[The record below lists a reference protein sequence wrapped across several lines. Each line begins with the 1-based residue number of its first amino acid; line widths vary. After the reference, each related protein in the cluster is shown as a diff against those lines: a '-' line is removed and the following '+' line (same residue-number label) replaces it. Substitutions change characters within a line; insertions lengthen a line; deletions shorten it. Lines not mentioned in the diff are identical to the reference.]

1 MDEAAGGDVPEG
13 HQNQPAGPVTGMSGT
28 AGLPRNIFRFI
39 LGTSGIHQLLLVILT
54 VVVFL
59 IEVVPLELQRR
70 VVNDLV
76 KHREYSLVVM
86 LCAAYAGVV
95 LTHGG
100 LKLILNVYRGWVG
113 ERATRDLRLRIRVLL
128 EYASAAPAPEAQGVE
143 VSMIVAEVEP
153 IGGFVGSA
161 ISEPLLQIGVMASV
175 LAYMTHLDPWMALT
189 AFGLFLPQLI
199 FVPLMQRAIIRRTGR
214 RVQVLRGLSVSIVTP
229 EYNEAQRGHADDARI
244 DRVFDL
250 DMGIFRFKFTMNFLM
265 NLCNHLQ
272 VVAALLLGGWYV
284 YTDQLEIGGVVA
296 FISGVGRL
304 NDPWGDLV
312 NYFRDVS
319 VTMVKYRLV
328 ADAVNNLAAGEAP
341 VIAEP

>member
-1 MDEAAGGDVPEG
+1 MDEAAGGDAPEG
-13 HQNQPAGPVTGMSGT
+13 RHREPAPAVTGMPGT
-28 AGLPRNIFRFI
+28 AGLPRNIFRFV
-39 LGTSGIHQLLLVILT
+39 LGTSGMHQLLLVILT

-76 KHREYSLVVM
+76 KHREYRLVVL

-95 LTHGG
+95 LAHGG
-100 LKLILNVYRGWVG
+100 LKLVLNVYRGWVG

-128 EYASAAPAPEAQGVE
+128 EHASAAPAPEAQGVE

-161 ISEPLLQIGVMASV
+161 ISEPLLQIGVLASV
-175 LAYMTHLDPWMALT
+175 LAYMTHLDPWMALS
-189 AFGLFLPQLI
+189 ALVLFLPQLV
-199 FVPLMQRAIIRRTGR
+199 FVPLMQRAIIRRTGS

-229 EYNEAQRGHADDARI
+229 EYNEDQRGHADDARI

>member
-1 MDEAAGGDVPEG
+1 MDQAARTGAPGERLRDSVE
-13 HQNQPAGPVTGMSGT
+13 PAIGT
-28 AGLPRNIFRFI
+28 ARLPRNIFRFV
-39 LGTSGIHQLLLVILT
+39 LGTSGLHQLLLMILT
-54 VVVFL
+54 VTVFL
-59 IEVVPLELQRR
+59 IEIVPLELQRR

-76 KHREYSLVVM
+76 KHREYRLVVM

-95 LTHGG
+95 LAHGG

-128 EYASAAPAPEAQGVE
+128 EHASVAAAPEAQGVE

-153 IGGFVGSA
+153 IGGFVGSS
-161 ISEPLLQIGVMASV
+161 ISEPLLQVGVLASV
-175 LAYMTHLDPWMALT
+175 LAYMTHLDPWMALS
-189 AFGLFLPQLI
+189 ALALFLPQLV
-199 FVPLMQRAIIRRTGR
+199 FVPLMQRAIIRRTGS

-229 EYNEAQRGHADDARI
+229 EYNETQRGHADEARI

-272 VVAALLLGGWYV
+272 IVAALLLGGWYV
-284 YTDQLEIGGVVA
+284 HTDQLEIGGVVA

-319 VTMVKYRLV
+319 VTMVKYHLV

-341 VIAEP
+341 AIAEP

>member
-1 MDEAAGGDVPEG
+1 MDQAARTGAPGERLRDSVE
-13 HQNQPAGPVTGMSGT
+13 PAIGT
-28 AGLPRNIFRFI
+28 ARLPRNIFRFV
-39 LGTSGIHQLLLVILT
+39 LGTSGVHQLLLVILT
-54 VVVFL
+54 VTVFL
-59 IEVVPLELQRR
+59 IEIVPLELQRR

-76 KHREYSLVVM
+76 KHREYRLVVM

-95 LTHGG
+95 LAHGG
-100 LKLILNVYRGWVG
+100 
-113 ERATRDLRLRIRVLL
+113 
-128 EYASAAPAPEAQGVE
+128 S
-143 VSMIVAEVEP
+143 S
-153 IGGFVGSA
+153 
-161 ISEPLLQIGVMASV
+161 ISEPLLQVGVLASV
-175 LAYMTHLDPWMALT
+175 LAYMTHLDPWMALS
-189 AFGLFLPQLI
+189 ALALFLPQLV
-199 FVPLMQRAIIRRTGR
+199 FVPLMQRAIIRRTGS

-229 EYNEAQRGHADDARI
+229 EYNETQRGHADEARI

-272 VVAALLLGGWYV
+272 IVAALLLGGWYV
-284 YTDQLEIGGVVA
+284 HTDQLEIGGVVA

-319 VTMVKYRLV
+319 VTMVKYHLV

-341 VIAEP
+341 AIAEP